1 MEIALPDWGGSTH
14 ILAHAGADSRTSVAP
29 GSSSG
34 RQVIQEAST
43 MLNRWS
49 SATTEGPSFLVADKG
64 LMLVAS

>member
-1 MEIALPDWGGSTH
+1 
-14 ILAHAGADSRTSVAP
+14 
-29 GSSSG
+29 
-34 RQVIQEAST
+34 